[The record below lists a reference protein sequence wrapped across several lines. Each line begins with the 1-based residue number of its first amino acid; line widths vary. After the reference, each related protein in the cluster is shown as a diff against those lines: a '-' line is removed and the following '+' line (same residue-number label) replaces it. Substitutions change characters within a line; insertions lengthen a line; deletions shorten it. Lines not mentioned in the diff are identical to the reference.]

1 MGVGRGAGF
10 ESTSQDGLH
19 SSGRVLDRS
28 EETFC
33 ILSISYVTEKK
44 GSNWSENII
53 SPTPPKSARLPAS
66 APAIL
71 SLSLYGCSVS
81 AVQGQPLHLYRGPPP
96 TLSCFSS
103 LPWAALSPSLLKHSH
118 SRVHVLQYLPPSP
131 WPPPHP
137 LQPPPNSYTH
147 FTAKLLERVVWS
159 HGLHP
164 LFFLSIT
171 TSRGLLLPRSPVAAA
186 SSFCSFIWSVSED
199 AFSWTWQ
206 NVPFKEAQTIWTF
219 TVKRVIISL
228 NKGALRLAQLLCNGF
243 LVKNPGLSSFL
254 PRLPLSLG
262 KISLMVV
269 RGLRMLQQALCCL
282 NTAWEVEWSF
292 SLYFSFDHGGFLL
305 LGTPQPTSSY
315 INP

>member
-1 MGVGRGAGF
+1 MLPALRESPSCWHRGLKLRHKTGHILQKRGKQWRGAGF

-28 EETFC
+28 EETFR

-131 WPPPHP
+131 WPPPPIPSSRHLIPIHTSQQNCWKELSGVTVSIPSSFYPSP
-137 LQPPPNSYTH
+137 LHGGCSYRGH
-147 FTAKLLERVVWS
+147 QWL
-159 HGLHP
+159 LHP
-164 LFFLSIT
+164 LSVLLSEV
-171 TSRGLLLPRSPVAAA
+171 SVRMLSAERGRMSHLKRLKQYGHLLLR
-186 SSFCSFIWSVSED
+186 E
-199 AFSWTWQ
+199 
-206 NVPFKEAQTIWTF
+206 
-219 TVKRVIISL
+219 
-228 NKGALRLAQLLCNGF
+228 
-243 LVKNPGLSSFL
+243 LSSHWT
-254 PRLPLSLG
+254 RGPLGWLSCSVMG
-262 KISLMVV
+262 S
-269 RGLRMLQQALCCL
+269 
-282 NTAWEVEWSF
+282 
-292 SLYFSFDHGGFLL
+292 
-305 LGTPQPTSSY
+305 
-315 INP
+315 